1 MLVES
6 PPVVNPQGNHAKTRV
21 RPGFFVPRVWWD
33 AVVNL
38 VFPPRCANC
47 GRVDYQWCPQCAER
61 LLQTPLNAQ
70 QRDDLSSLAGCVTSG
85 VHEGILRHALHAL
98 KYENTPQV
106 APWLAARL
114 ALCLRETGWII
125 DTVIPVPLHTTR
137 LKERGYNQAKLIAE
151 GLTGRTA
158 LTMSEDGLHRQR
170 FTHTQVGLNREE
182 RLENVV
188 DAFSADP
195 FWVRGQRVLIVD
207 DVCTT
212 GATLEACASALLS
225 AGAEAVYA
233 LTVTRAQDI
242 AHT

>member
-1 MLVES
+1 MLVAS
-6 PPVVNPQGNHAKTRV
+6 PTEVSPQVDQPKTRMLS
-21 RPGFFVPRVWWD
+21 GFFVPRVWWG

-47 GRVDYQWCPQCAER
+47 GRVDYQWCPQCSER
-61 LLQTPLNAQ
+61 LLQTPLVAKY
-70 QRDDLSSLAGCVTSG
+70 RDDLSTLAGCVSSG
-85 VHEGILRHALHAL
+85 VHEGILRQALHAL
-98 KYENTPQV
+98 KYENTRQV
-106 APWLAARL
+106 APLLGARL
-114 ALCLRETGWII
+114 ALCLLETEWII

-158 LTMSEDGLHRQR
+158 LTMSEDGLQRQR

-188 DAFSADP
+188 DAFIADS
-195 FWVRGQRVLIVD
+195 FRVRGQRVLIID

-233 LTVTRAQDI
+233 LTVTRAQDF
-242 AHT
+242 AHA